1 MKKFLLALGLVVGL
15 AATANAQTDVDNL
28 QAEFLALQDKI
39 ESNAIIV
46 QRKGPEW
53 AVKMAK
59 VRRLELMLERE
70 RNASNQAEQE
80 INVIVAEQQRL
91 QLLAAQKLQAL
102 AENMN
107 EAEIKDFND
116 TYIIPVAMDME
127 VKKGLAMEFVEE
139 LMTQMNT
146 FVEFPELLSDEGH
159 VAITKYE
166 AKILN
171 DYLNQ
176 DETLK

>member
-91 QLLAAQKLQAL
+91 QGRVLR
-102 AENMN
+102 
-107 EAEIKDFND
+107 
-116 TYIIPVAMDME
+116 
-127 VKKGLAMEFVEE
+127 
-139 LMTQMNT
+139 
-146 FVEFPELLSDEGH
+146 
-159 VAITKYE
+159 
-166 AKILN
+166 
-171 DYLNQ
+171 
-176 DETLK
+176 